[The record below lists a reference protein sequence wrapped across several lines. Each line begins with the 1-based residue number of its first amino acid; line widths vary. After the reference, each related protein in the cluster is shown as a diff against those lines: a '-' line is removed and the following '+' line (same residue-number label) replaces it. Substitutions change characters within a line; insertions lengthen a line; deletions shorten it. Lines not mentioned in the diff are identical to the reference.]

1 MKRLI
6 NNLIAIVG
14 GCTLIYGVNDYLI
27 PFNTEESAMA
37 FTVMALVT
45 VAVGMYG
52 IISQLVSK

>member
-27 PFNTEESAMA
+27 PFNTEESAMVFSVIA
-37 FTVMALVT
+37 LTFTITGV
-45 VAVGMYG
+45 YG
-52 IISQLVSK
+52 ILAHLINK